1 MTTTALNTKVSEVEN
16 KISNHAKYISTQEL
30 NKLTMEN
37 VAARLKQVNLV
48 SKTDFE
54 NKLINFNRKITLNK
68 TKYLEIKKRNEIV

>member
-16 KISNHAKYISTQEL
+16 KISNHAKYISTQEW

-54 NKLINFNRKITLNK
+54 NKLINFNRKIALNK

>member
-1 MTTTALNTKVSEVEN
+1 MTATALNTKVSEVEN

-30 NKLTMEN
+30 NKLMMEN

-68 TKYLEIKKRNEIV
+68 TKYLEIKKKN